1 MTPSSQ
7 EMESPEIPVRFIPAR
22 APLFTGPQK
31 KPESDLTDS
40 FEVRR
45 FIDEWIGFYNTEMPH
60 LALDGKTPAEAY
72 RGNPPVDRM
81 DKLLRALPTPPQA
94 QRQRQEDLA
103 KERSWRYE

>member
-1 MTPSSQ
+1 
-7 EMESPEIPVRFIPAR
+7 MEWTSNGPRSNLESGLVPGGRS
-22 APLFTGPQK
+22 PQK
-31 KPESDLTDS
+31 TPESDLTDS
-40 FEVRR
+40 FEARR
-45 FIDEWIGFYNTEMPH
+45 FIDEWIGFYNTERPH